1 MFVTV
6 QSHLSEM
13 EHLWLDIHDA
23 TKVIQLAE
31 ILQQPW
37 VPTGLAIEL
46 LPKTVQVTDC

>member
-13 EHLWLDIHDA
+13 VRLWLDIHDA

-31 ILQQPW
+31 IIQQPQ
-37 VPTGLAIEL
+37 VPRVLGMEL
-46 LPKTVQVTDC
+46 LPKTVQVTNC